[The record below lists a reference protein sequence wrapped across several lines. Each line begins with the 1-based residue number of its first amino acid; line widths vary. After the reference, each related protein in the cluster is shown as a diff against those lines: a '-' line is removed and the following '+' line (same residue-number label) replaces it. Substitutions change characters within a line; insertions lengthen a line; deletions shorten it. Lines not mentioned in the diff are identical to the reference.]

1 MDRLSSAL
9 SPSISWTSTRW
20 NCAIPTSLVCRFL
33 YISIIHQRFHKNNIE
48 SLPVTSYILWFK
60 GVRSIF
66 CTSIRWCVLWLL
78 ICSLICSLI
87 VFSLTKVNFVLQVGQ
102 EHKHTY
108 LPLEVCNIV
117 AGQRCIKKLTDM
129 QTSTMIKATARSAPD
144 REREINNL
152 IRKADFNNDP
162 YVQEFGLTISNR
174 YPS

>member
-1 MDRLSSAL
+1 MS
-9 SPSISWTSTRW
+9 
-20 NCAIPTSLVCRFL
+20 N
-33 YISIIHQRFHKNNIE
+33 YIS
-48 SLPVTSYILWFK
+48 FK
-60 GVRSIF
+60 
-66 CTSIRWCVLWLL
+66 
-78 ICSLICSLI
+78 
-87 VFSLTKVNFVLQVGQ
+87 QVGQ

-174 YPS
+174 LVVLI